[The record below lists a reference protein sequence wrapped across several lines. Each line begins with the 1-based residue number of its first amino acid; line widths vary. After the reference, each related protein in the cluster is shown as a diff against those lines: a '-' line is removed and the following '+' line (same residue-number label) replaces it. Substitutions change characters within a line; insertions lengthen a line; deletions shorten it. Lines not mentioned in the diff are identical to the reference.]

1 MVLGELRKHVE
12 ALILYDRIACG
23 TRNSYIRCVRRGE
36 IGTTALQGA
45 NKIPMPENTT
55 SINVVF
61 VVYLAAMLGVG
72 FLFFRR
78 TESTSDYFLGDRKLD
93 KWVAALSA
101 QASDM
106 SGWLLLGLPGAAY
119 LSGLSASWIAV
130 GLLAG
135 TYLNWRF
142 VARRLRHFTGVSE
155 DIITISDYLEHRFR
169 EKRNL
174 LRIISALF
182 ILVFFMIYT
191 SSGFVAGGKL
201 FSTVFHIPYSTGLL
215 LGAAVVVSYT
225 FLGGFNAVCWTDFFQ
240 GTLML
245 VAILVVPVVILD
257 SAAMS
262 GTVRTSFEELNASAP
277 SYFSLFGDA
286 STGVFALAV
295 GTVSSLAWGLGY
307 FGQPHILVRFMAIR
321 SADDVAV
328 ARRIAMVW
336 VTLSLIGAVSVGI
349 LGRMTGPMLE
359 GPDAEKI
366 FMVLVGLLF
375 PGLLAGVFL
384 AAILAAIM
392 STADSQLL
400 VTTSAFTEDF
410 YRTFL
415 RKNAGDTE
423 LVWVSRLT
431 VVAVALAALLM
442 AFVSEKLVFAIVAY
456 AWAGFG
462 ATFGPV
468 LLGSLFWRRMT
479 WQGALC
485 GMVTGGLTVLVWGQ
499 IDGGIFELY
508 EIVPGFVL
516 STLTIMAVSL
526 LTPPPPEEAVAE
538 FDRLA
543 GELTDPDAALE

>member
-1 MVLGELRKHVE
+1 
-12 ALILYDRIACG
+12 
-23 TRNSYIRCVRRGE
+23 
-36 IGTTALQGA
+36 
-45 NKIPMPENTT
+45 MPEDNT
-55 SINVVF
+55 SIAIVF
-61 VVYLAAMLGVG
+61 LIYLAAMLGLG
-72 FLFFRR
+72 IIFFRR
-78 TESTSDYFLGDRKLD
+78 TESTADYFLGDRKLG

-119 LSGLSASWIAV
+119 LSGLSASWIAI

-142 VARRLRHFTGVSE
+142 VARRLRRFTGVSE

-201 FSTVFHIPYSTGLL
+201 FSTVFNIPYATGLL
-215 LGAAVVVSYT
+215 IGAAVVVSYT

-262 GTVRTSFEELNASAP
+262 GMVRTSFEELKMSDP
-277 SYFSLFGDA
+277 SYFTAFGKTHA
-286 STGVFALAV
+286 GAIALV
-295 GTVSSLAWGLGY
+295 IGTVSSLAWGLGY

-321 SADDVAV
+321 SAGDVAV

-336 VTLSLIGAVSVGI
+336 VTLSLTGAVAVGI

-366 FMVLVGLLF
+366 FMVLVGALF
-375 PGLLAGVFL
+375 PGILAGVFL

-415 RKNAGDTE
+415 RKDAGDAE

-431 VVAVALAALLM
+431 VVGVALVALLM

-468 LLGSLFWRRMT
+468 LIGSLYWRRMT

-485 GMVTGGLTVLVWGQ
+485 GMIAGGLTALLWGQ
-499 IDGGIFELY
+499 IDGGIFDLY
-508 EIVPGFVL
+508 EILPGFIL
-516 STLTIMAVSL
+516 STLTIIVVSL
-526 LTPPPPEEAVAE
+526 LSPPPPEEAAAE
-538 FDRLA
+538 FDRLVV
-543 GELTDPDAALE
+543 ELTDPDAAPQ